1 MTTKAIAGQR
11 GSYRCAALGQ
21 FYGCTILAVHADGTV
36 DVEIDDLTSPLRLSR
51 RPWWDGEPEACPRRS
66 CTIDGLRG
74 SVW

>member
-1 MTTKAIAGQR
+1 MTAPVAGQR

-36 DVEIDDLTSPLRLSR
+36 DVEIDDLTTPLRLSR
-51 RPWWDGEPEACPRRS
+51 RPWHGEDPRACPRRA

-74 SVW
+74 GVK